1 MAKDINSIFFDITPE
16 IEELALKC
24 ETNNAIDKELYTKYE
39 VKRGLRDLNGKGVLA
54 GLTNISDV
62 CATKIV
68 DGVSVPCAGN
78 LYYRG
83 YNIKDL
89 VSGFLEA
96 KHFGFEEI
104 AYLLL
109 FGELPNQKELENFKD
124 MIADRRM
131 LPPNFVRD
139 VIMKAPSRDMMNSI
153 TRSILQLYSYDD
165 KADDT
170 SIPNVL
176 RQSLNLISQFPMLMV
191 YSYLAYN
198 YRMGEDLYIYA
209 PKKELSMAENIL
221 MMLREDRQY
230 TELEAKILDMALV
243 LHMDHG
249 GGNNS
254 TFTTHVVTSSGTD
267 TYSTIAAAMA
277 SLKGPKHGGANV
289 KVTQMFED
297 MKTQLTDWQDD
308 DQIRAYLEALLEKR
322 AFDKRGLIYGMGHA
336 IYSVSDPRAE
346 IFKKFVKQ
354 LAYEKGHEAEY
365 VLYEKVEKMAP
376 EIISERRKM
385 YKGVNANVDFYSGLV
400 YSMLDLPPALYTP
413 IFAAARI
420 VGWSAHRIE
429 ELVNADKI
437 IRPLIKAQKAG
448 MDVNANQLESHLL
461 SGGRVD
467 NVVDALIAA
476 HRANLD
482 LSFERAA
489 AIDLAGRNV
498 FEAVKMS
505 VTPKIIET
513 PWISAVAIDGIEVKV
528 IAKVTVRANLSR
540 LVGGAGEETII
551 ARVGEGIVTTVGSS
565 QSHKS
570 VLENPD
576 LISRTVLSKGLDN
589 GTAFEILSIDIADVD
604 IGRNIGAHLQ
614 IQQAEADKQIAQA
627 KAEERRATAI
637 AKEQEMRAEVEHMKA
652 KVVEAEAEVPRA
664 MAEALRSGNLGVM
677 DYYRM
682 QNVQADT
689 AMKNNVGNT
698 DLSKVFH
705 KEQCIETKDN

>member
-249 GGNNS
+249 GNNS
-254 TFTTHVVTSSGTD
+254 TFTTRVVTSSGSD
-267 TYSTIAAAMA
+267 TYSTIAAALS
-277 SLKGPKHGGANV
+277 SLKGPRHGGANIMVVEMFKDIKKNVSNTKDETEV
-289 KVTQMFED
+289 KE
-297 MKTQLTDWQDD
+297 
-308 DQIRAYLEALLEKR
+308 YLRKILNKEAFNK
-322 AFDKRGLIYGMGHA
+322 KGLIYGMGHA
-336 IYSVSDPRAE
+336 VYTNSDPRARILKGYAE
-346 IFKKFVKQ
+346 R
-354 LAYEKGHEAEY
+354 LAQEKGRTKEFE
-365 VLYEKVEKMAP
+365 LYKKVE
-376 EIISERRKM
+376 EISGRLLAARRRSGKPIS
-385 YKGVNANVDFYSGLV
+385 ANVDFYSGFV
-400 YSMLDLPPALYTP
+400 YTMLGIPIELFTP
-413 IFAAARI
+413 IFAIARI
-420 VGWSAHRIE
+420 AGWSAHRIE
-429 ELVNADKI
+429 ELVNAGKI
-437 IRPLIKAQKAG
+437 IRPAYKYVG
-448 MDVNANQLESHLL
+448 T
-461 SGGRVD
+461 
-467 NVVDALIAA
+467 
-476 HRANLD
+476 HREYLPMED
-482 LSFERAA
+482 R
-489 AIDLAGRNV
+489 
-498 FEAVKMS
+498 
-505 VTPKIIET
+505 
-513 PWISAVAIDGIEVKV
+513 
-528 IAKVTVRANLSR
+528 
-540 LVGGAGEETII
+540 
-551 ARVGEGIVTTVGSS
+551 
-565 QSHKS
+565 
-570 VLENPD
+570 
-576 LISRTVLSKGLDN
+576 
-589 GTAFEILSIDIADVD
+589 
-604 IGRNIGAHLQ
+604 
-614 IQQAEADKQIAQA
+614 
-627 KAEERRATAI
+627 
-637 AKEQEMRAEVEHMKA
+637 
-652 KVVEAEAEVPRA
+652 
-664 MAEALRSGNLGVM
+664 
-677 DYYRM
+677 
-682 QNVQADT
+682 
-689 AMKNNVGNT
+689 
-698 DLSKVFH
+698 
-705 KEQCIETKDN
+705 